1 MKHFLYLLVCV
12 LIFSSCESDLAEIA
26 PATTDQVIASQDF
39 AEIARANI
47 QDPTRQEVYLNQQ
60 NQILSLSENERSKAL
75 GTVSNASELGSD
87 LYKSYNNLGNEFYRN
102 GNYNLALFL
111 YLTSVELK
119 IQEADS
125 ESLAL
130 TYRNIGLAYEALE
143 DYENAAINLWQSY
156 YLYETLGNTSKSATL
171 LNDLGAVYDL
181 AHDFVSSDLFDV
193 ENSLALGYY
202 TQSVEL
208 NETLGDF
215 EGVAQA
221 QSNIGLLFE
230 TYSRNG
236 NTINSRNRLEPSRD
250 QDDVED
256 EL

>member
-12 LIFSSCESDLAEIA
+12 FIFSSCENDPSELVVKDAGQTLAGPNFA
-26 PATTDQVIASQDF
+26 AT
-39 AEIARANI
+39 ARANI
-47 QDPTRQEVYLNQQ
+47 QDAASQQ
-60 NQILSLSENERSKAL
+60 NYLSQQNSLLLLSEAEKSKAL
-75 GTVSNASELGSD
+75 ASVSNASQLADD

-102 GNYNLALFL
+102 GNYSIALFL

-130 TYRNIGLAYEALE
+130 TYRNIGLAYEAVE
-143 DYENAAINLWQSY
+143 DYENAAINFWQSY
-156 YLYETLGNTSKSATL
+156 YIYETLGNSSKKATL

-181 AHDFVSSDLFDV
+181 AHDFVSSELFDV

-221 QSNIGLLFE
+221 QANIGLLFE
-230 TYSRNG
+230 TYSQKG
-236 NTINSRNRLEPSRD
+236 NMINTRNRLEPSRD